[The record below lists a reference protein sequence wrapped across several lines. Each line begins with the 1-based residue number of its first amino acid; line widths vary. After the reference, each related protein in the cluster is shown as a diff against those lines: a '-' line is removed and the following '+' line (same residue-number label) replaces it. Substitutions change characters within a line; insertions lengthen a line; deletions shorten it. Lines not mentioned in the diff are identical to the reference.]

1 MRNCY
6 LSFKVYFLL
15 APFVLGV
22 ADSAATPAY
31 KGASYESISKLPD
44 WSGTWVMSDED
55 FGRLF
60 APGGAAAIAPY
71 QDSYAP
77 AKGADAHKGNASQCL
92 PTGMPGIMGVPLG
105 YEFLFNPGRVTIL
118 GEEGPLIR
126 RIYTDG
132 RGHAADPDPSYAGD
146 SVGQWQD
153 NVLVV
158 DTVAISPKTQ
168 FVGGKVKTSGSTH
181 VIERFYLSDRNHL
194 RVDTEVDDP
203 IALTKA
209 WRYSWTY
216 KRSDVHFVE
225 SYYCDDDRDSAGE
238 PNLTPPESN

>member
-1 MRNCY
+1 MRKHQSISLC
-6 LSFKVYFLL
+6 VLL
-15 APFVLGV
+15 TAVVCCV
-22 ADSAATPAY
+22 AASATLPPAQGAT
-31 KGASYESISKLPD
+31 YESLDKLPD

-71 QDSYAP
+71 KTSYAP
-77 AKGADAHKGNASQCL
+77 AKDADTHKGNASQCL
-92 PTGMPGIMGVPLG
+92 PTGMPGIMSVPLG

-118 GEEGPLIR
+118 TEEGPLIR

-132 RGHAADPDPSYAGD
+132 RGHEQEPEPTYAGE
-146 SVGQWQD
+146 SIGHWEG
-153 NVLVV
+153 NTLVV

-181 VIERFYLSDRNHL
+181 VRERFYLIDPTNM
-194 RVDTEVDDP
+194 RVDTEVEDP
-203 IALTKA
+203 IALAKTWKY
-209 WRYSWTY
+209 RLSY
-216 KRSDVHFVE
+216 KRSDIGFVE

-238 PNLTPPESN
+238 PDLKPPESK